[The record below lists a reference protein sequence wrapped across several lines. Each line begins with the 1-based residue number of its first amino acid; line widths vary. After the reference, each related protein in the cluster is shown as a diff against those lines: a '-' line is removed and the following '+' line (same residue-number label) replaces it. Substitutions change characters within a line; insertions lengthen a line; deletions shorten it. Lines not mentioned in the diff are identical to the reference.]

1 MEPHTPVRRVGG
13 VDRAGFPACRAWSHI
28 CLPGRVVTSSSSSHV
43 PSLLIALGAV
53 IALGSGCAAGSAADA
68 TMSDSEALV
77 ASSVVVAD
85 SRATQAA
92 EVTSERV
99 VLPLAVAERYR
110 TLGAGSIFVGA
121 RGAASGKNPDG
132 FLRRVVSVSE
142 ETGSLVVTTTRAS
155 LTDAIVQG
163 AVRTSSSGPSGDGID
178 TEALTT
184 LGRKELS
191 GIAIDF
197 ADQPIFDGVDDVEI
211 DGKKAHFAESIT
223 LEHAVFTA
231 RPVVDIDLRIRDGKV
246 SRFTSKVEGNLDTSV
261 RATAT
266 VTAEGDV
273 DAAILA
279 ELRSRKREVK
289 RVLYQ
294 SPRVALPNLAVG
306 GVPISPSVQFTVTL
320 HCQLAFGGALVAHA
334 GIEAKSAVRLGA
346 SWDGAAWS
354 PPVQSAFTITPS
366 FTMEKGGEID
376 ARCAIEA
383 DAELSAYG
391 DSGITMSIAPYVDFG
406 VKSSGAGHRFTV
418 AGGAEGSMAGRAD
431 VFGVRPEELTRKLV
445 DWKAPALLEGT
456 AP

>member
-1 MEPHTPVRRVGG
+1 V
-13 VDRAGFPACRAWSHI
+13 A
-28 CLPGRVVTSSSSSHV
+28 TSSSSSSV
-43 PSLLIALGAV
+43 PFSRIAFGTLLALAT
-53 IALGSGCAAGSAADA
+53 GCAAGSTADL
-68 TMSDSEALV
+68 TMGESEALV

-85 SRATQAA
+85 PRATQAA
-92 EVTSERV
+92 EVTADRV
-99 VLPLAVAERYR
+99 VLPLAVADRYR

-121 RGAASGKNPDG
+121 RGAAMGKNPDG

-142 ETGSLVVTTTRAS
+142 EAGALVVITTRAS
-155 LTDAIVQG
+155 LTDAIVHG
-163 AVRTSSSGPSGDGID
+163 AVRTSSAGPANDSLD
-178 TEALTT
+178 TQSLTT

-197 ADQPIFDGVDDVEI
+197 ADQPIFDGSDDVEVE
-211 DGKKAHFAESIT
+211 GKKAHFAESIR
-223 LEHAVFTA
+223 LEHAVLTA

-246 SRFTSKVEGNLDTSV
+246 SRFSSKVEGNIDTSV
-261 RATAT
+261 RAVAT
-266 VTAEGDV
+266 VTSEGDL
-273 DAAILA
+273 DPAILA
-279 ELRSRKREVK
+279 ELRTRKHEVR

-320 HCQLAFGGALVAHA
+320 HCQLAFGGPLVAHA
-334 GIEAKSAVRLGA
+334 GVEAKSAVRLGA

-354 PPVQSAFTITPS
+354 PPAASAFRIEPS

-391 DSGITMSIAPYVDFG
+391 DSGITMSVAPYVDFS
-406 VKSSGAGHRFTV
+406 VKADGAAHRWTV
-418 AGGAEGSMAGRAD
+418 DAGAVGSMRGRAD
-431 VFGVRPEELTRKLV
+431 VFGVRPEDLEKKLV
-445 DWKAPALLEGT
+445 DWKAPALLEGS

>member
-1 MEPHTPVRRVGG
+1 M
-13 VDRAGFPACRAWSHI
+13 
-28 CLPGRVVTSSSSSHV
+28 RVVTSSSSSHA
-43 PSLLIALGAV
+43 PSSRSSALIALIAV
-53 IALGSGCAAGSAADA
+53 ATGCAAGSTADA
-68 TMSDSEALV
+68 TMGESEALIS
-77 ASSVVVAD
+77 SSVVVAD

-92 EVTSERV
+92 EVTSDRV
-99 VLPLAVAERYR
+99 VLPLAVADRYR
-110 TLGAGSIFVGA
+110 TLGAGAIFVGA
-121 RGAASGKNPDG
+121 RGAASGNNPDG

-142 ETGSLVVTTTRAS
+142 EAGSLVVITTRAS

-163 AVRTSSSGPSGDGID
+163 AVRASSSGPSGDGID

-197 ADQPIFDGVDDVEI
+197 ADQPIFEGVDDVEI
-211 DGKKAHFAESIT
+211 DGKKAHFAESVT
-223 LEHAVFTA
+223 LEHAVLSA
-231 RPVVDIDLRIRDGKV
+231 RPVVDVDLRIRDGKV

-273 DAAILA
+273 DPAILA
-279 ELRSRKREVK
+279 ELRTRKHEVK

-294 SPRVALPNLAVG
+294 SPRIALPNLAVG

-320 HCQLAFGGALVAHA
+320 RCQLAFGGALVAHA
-334 GIEAKSAVRLGA
+334 GVEAKSAVRLGA

-366 FTMEKGGEID
+366 FTMEHGGEID

-406 VKSSGAGHRFTV
+406 VKVAGGGHRFTV
-418 AGGAEGSMAGRAD
+418 DAGAEGTMRGKAD
-431 VFGVRPEELTRKLV
+431 VFGVRPEDLDRKLV
-445 DWKAPALLEGT
+445 DWKAPTLLEGT